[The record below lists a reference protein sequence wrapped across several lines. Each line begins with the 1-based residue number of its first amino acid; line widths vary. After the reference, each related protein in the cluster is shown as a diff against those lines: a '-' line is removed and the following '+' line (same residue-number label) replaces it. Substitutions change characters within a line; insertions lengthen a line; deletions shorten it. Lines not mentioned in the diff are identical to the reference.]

1 MQNKTIITL
10 LLTIMMSCLV
20 TSFGNS
26 QSKNSSPLLHLK
38 PAKEIFIESDK
49 IWLSDLFYSDLEF
62 KDKIVGDAPE
72 LGKKFKLFRK
82 DLRRIVKASTLNW
95 SDSLRKSVVVSR
107 SAKQVPMNIIR
118 NAVVKALEQNH
129 VNDEIEVEFN
139 DRNLKIL
146 VPKNA
151 DEAIRVLQSQLD
163 QRTGRFEV
171 VVNIN
176 STANEDQ
183 NIILKGKAFAI
194 IPMPVPNK
202 HIGAGQLINKKD
214 ITWRKVRIKQQ
225 SFGVVGS
232 MEQLLDHVAKRPLTA
247 GRLIRMSDIRPQQL
261 IKKGEFVTLHFKNKT
276 MSLSTRGVSVEP
288 GSRNQVIRVKN
299 PRSKRIIEARV
310 LGPNTAV
317 VLPTTTILR

>member
-1 MQNKTIITL
+1 MQNKITITL

-26 QSKNSSPLLHLK
+26 QSKKSSPLLHLK
-38 PAKEIFIESDK
+38 PAKEISIESDK
-49 IWLSDLFYSDLEF
+49 IWLSDLFYSDREF
-62 KDKIVGDAPE
+62 KDKIVGNAPE
-72 LGKKFKLFRK
+72 LGKKLKLFRK
-82 DLRRIVKASTLNW
+82 DLRRIVKASPLNW
-95 SDSLRKSVVVSR
+95 SGSLRKSVVVSR

-118 NAVVKALEQNH
+118 NAVEKALEQNH

-151 DEAIRVLQSQLD
+151 EEAIRVLQSQLD

>member
-1 MQNKTIITL
+1 
-10 LLTIMMSCLV
+10 
-20 TSFGNS
+20 
-26 QSKNSSPLLHLK
+26 
-38 PAKEIFIESDK
+38 DR
-49 IWLSDLFYSDLEF
+49 EF
-62 KDKIVGDAPE
+62 KDKIVGDAPA
-72 LGKKFKLFRK
+72 LGKKLKLFRK
-82 DLRRIVKASTLNW
+82 DLRRIVKASTVDW
-95 SDSLRKSVVVSR
+95 SGSLRKSVVVSR
-107 SAKQVPMNIIR
+107 SAKHIPMNIVR
-118 NAVVKALEQNH
+118 NAVIKALEQNH

-151 DEAIRVLQSQLD
+151 EQEIKVSQSHLD

-171 VVNIN
+171 VVNTN

-183 NIILKGKAFAI
+183 NIILKGKAFAV

-202 HIGAGQLINKKD
+202 HIGAGHLINKKD

-225 SFGVVGS
+225 SFGIVGS
-232 MEQLLDHVAKRPLTA
+232 LEQLLDHVAKRPLTA

-288 GSRNQVIRVKN
+288 GSRNQVIRIKN

>member
-1 MQNKTIITL
+1 MQNKTTITL

-62 KDKIVGDAPE
+62 KDKIVGDAPA
-72 LGKKFKLFRK
+72 LGKKLKLFRK

>member
-1 MQNKTIITL
+1 MQKKTIITAL
-10 LLTIMMSCLV
+10 LVITMSCLV

-26 QSKNSSPLLHLK
+26 QSKKSRPLLHLK
-38 PAKEIFIESDK
+38 PAKEVYIESDK
-49 IWLSDLFYSDLEF
+49 IWLSDLFYSDSEF
-62 KDKIVGDAPE
+62 KDKIVGDAPA
-72 LGKKFKLFRK
+72 LGKKLKLFRK
-82 DLRRIVKASTLNW
+82 DLRRIVKASTLDW
-95 SDSLRKSVVVSR
+95 PGSLRKSLVVSR
-107 SAKQVPMNIIR
+107 SAKQIPMNIIR
-118 NAVVKALEQNH
+118 SAVIKALEQNH

-151 DEAIRVLQSQLD
+151 EQEIKVLQSHLD

-171 VVNIN
+171 VVNTY
-176 STANEDQ
+176 SAANADQ
-183 NIILKGKAFAI
+183 NIILKGKAFAV
-194 IPMPVPNK
+194 IPMPVPKK

-214 ITWRKVRIKQQ
+214 IAWRKVRIKQQ
-225 SFGVVGS
+225 SFGIVGS
-232 MEQLLDHVAKRPLTA
+232 MDQLLDHVSKRPLAA
-247 GRLIRMSDIRPQQL
+247 GRLIRMSDIHPQQL

-276 MSLSTRGVSVEP
+276 MSLSTRGISVEP
-288 GSRNQVIRVKN
+288 GSRNQVIRIKN

>member
-1 MQNKTIITL
+1 MPNKITITL

-26 QSKNSSPLLHLK
+26 QSKKSNPLLHLK

-49 IWLSDLFYSDLEF
+49 IWLSDLFYSDREF

-72 LGKKFKLFRK
+72 LGKKLKLFRK
-82 DLRRIVKASTLNW
+82 DLRRIVKASPLNW
-95 SDSLRKSVVVSR
+95 SGSLRKSVVVSR

-118 NAVVKALEQNH
+118 NAVEKALEQNH

-151 DEAIRVLQSQLD
+151 EEAIRVLQSQLD

>member
-1 MQNKTIITL
+1 MQNKTTITL

-38 PAKEIFIESDK
+38 PAKEIFIESDN

-151 DEAIRVLQSQLD
+151 EQEIKVSQSHLD

-171 VVNIN
+171 VVNTN

-183 NIILKGKAFAI
+183 NIILKGKAFAV

-202 HIGAGQLINKKD
+202 HIGAGHLINKKD

-225 SFGVVGS
+225 SFGIVGS
-232 MEQLLDHVAKRPLTA
+232 LEQLLDHVAKRPLTA

>member
-1 MQNKTIITL
+1 MQNKTIITF

-26 QSKNSSPLLHLK
+26 QSKKSNPLLHLK

-49 IWLSDLFYSDLEF
+49 IWLSDLFYSDREF
-62 KDKIVGDAPE
+62 KDKIVGDAPA
-72 LGKKFKLFRK
+72 LGKKLKLFRK

-129 VNDEIEVEFN
+129 VNDEIEVNFN

-151 DEAIRVLQSQLD
+151 EEAIRVLQSQLD
-163 QRTGRFEV
+163 ERTGRFEV

-183 NIILKGKAFAI
+183 NIILRGKAFAI

>member
-1 MQNKTIITL
+1 MQNKTTITL

-26 QSKNSSPLLHLK
+26 QSKKSGILLHLK
-38 PAKEIFIESDK
+38 PAKEISIESDK
-49 IWLSDLFYSDLEF
+49 IWLSDLFYSDREF

-72 LGKKFKLFRK
+72 LGKKLKLFRK
-82 DLRRIVKASTLNW
+82 DLRRIVKASPLNW
-95 SDSLRKSVVVSR
+95 SGSLRKSVVVSR

-118 NAVVKALEQNH
+118 NAVEKALEQNH

-151 DEAIRVLQSQLD
+151 EEAIRVLQSQLD

-317 VLPTTTILR
+317 VLPITTILR

>member
-1 MQNKTIITL
+1 MQNKTIITV

-20 TSFGNS
+20 TSLGNA
-26 QSKNSSPLLHLK
+26 QSKKNGPLLHLK

-151 DEAIRVLQSQLD
+151 EEAIRVLQSQLD
-163 QRTGRFEV
+163 ERTGRFEV

-183 NIILKGKAFAI
+183 NIILRGKAFAI

-276 MSLSTRGVSVEP
+276 MSLSTRGISVEP
-288 GSRNQVIRVKN
+288 GSRNQVIRIKN

-310 LGPNTAV
+310 LGPNIAV

>member
-1 MQNKTIITL
+1 MQNKTTITL

-49 IWLSDLFYSDLEF
+49 IWLSDLFYSDREF
-62 KDKIVGDAPE
+62 KDKIVGDAPA
-72 LGKKFKLFRK
+72 LGKKLKLFRK

-129 VNDEIEVEFN
+129 VNDEIEVNFN

-151 DEAIRVLQSQLD
+151 EEAIRVLQSQLD
-163 QRTGRFEV
+163 ERTGRFEV

>member
-1 MQNKTIITL
+1 MQNKTIITF

-26 QSKNSSPLLHLK
+26 QSKKSNPLLHLK

-49 IWLSDLFYSDLEF
+49 IWLSDLFYSDREF
-62 KDKIVGDAPE
+62 KDKIVGDAPA

-82 DLRRIVKASTLNW
+82 DLRRIVKASTVDW
-95 SDSLRKSVVVSR
+95 SGSLRKSVVVSR
-107 SAKQVPMNIIR
+107 SAKHIPMNIVR
-118 NAVVKALEQNH
+118 NAVIKALEQNH

-151 DEAIRVLQSQLD
+151 EQEIKVSQSHLD

-171 VVNIN
+171 VVNTN

-183 NIILKGKAFAI
+183 NIILKGKAFAV

-202 HIGAGQLINKKD
+202 HIGAGHLINKKD

-225 SFGVVGS
+225 SFGIVGS
-232 MEQLLDHVAKRPLTA
+232 LEQLLDHVAKRPLTA

-288 GSRNQVIRVKN
+288 GSRNQVIRIKN

>member
-1 MQNKTIITL
+1 MQNKTTITL

-151 DEAIRVLQSQLD
+151 EEAIRVLQSQLD

-183 NIILKGKAFAI
+183 NIILKGKAFAV

>member
-1 MQNKTIITL
+1 MQNKTTITL

>member
-1 MQNKTIITL
+1 MQNKITITL

-26 QSKNSSPLLHLK
+26 QSKKSSPLLHLK
-38 PAKEIFIESDK
+38 PAKEISIESDK
-49 IWLSDLFYSDLEF
+49 IWLSDLFYSDREF

-72 LGKKFKLFRK
+72 LGKKLKLFRK
-82 DLRRIVKASTLNW
+82 DLRRIVKASPLNW
-95 SDSLRKSVVVSR
+95 SGSLRKSVVVSR

-118 NAVVKALEQNH
+118 NAVEKALEQNH

-151 DEAIRVLQSQLD
+151 EEAIRVLQSQLD

-202 HIGAGQLINKKD
+202 HISAGQLINKKD

-310 LGPNTAV
+310 LGPNIAV

>member
-1 MQNKTIITL
+1 MQNKITITL

-26 QSKNSSPLLHLK
+26 QSKKSSTLLHLK

-49 IWLSDLFYSDLEF
+49 IWLSDLFYSDREF
-62 KDKIVGDAPE
+62 KDEIVRDAPE
-72 LGKKFKLFRK
+72 LGKKLKLFRK
-82 DLRRIVKASTLNW
+82 DLRQIIKVSPLNW
-95 SDSLRKSVVVSR
+95 SGSLRKSVVVSR

-118 NAVVKALEQNH
+118 NAVEKALEQNH

-151 DEAIRVLQSQLD
+151 EQAIRVLQSQLD

>member
-1 MQNKTIITL
+1 MQNKTTITL

-26 QSKNSSPLLHLK
+26 QSKKSSPFLHLK

-49 IWLSDLFYSDLEF
+49 IWLSDLFYSDREF
-62 KDKIVGDAPE
+62 KDKIVGNAPE
-72 LGKKFKLFRK
+72 LGKKLKLFRK
-82 DLRRIVKASTLNW
+82 DLRRIVKASPLNW
-95 SDSLRKSVVVSR
+95 SGSLRKSVVVSR

-151 DEAIRVLQSQLD
+151 EEAIRVVQSQLD
-163 QRTGRFEV
+163 ERTGRFEV

-183 NIILKGKAFAI
+183 NIVLKGKAFAI

-299 PRSKRIIEARV
+299 PRSNRIIEARV

>member
-1 MQNKTIITL
+1 MQNKITITL

-26 QSKNSSPLLHLK
+26 QSKKSSPLLHLK
-38 PAKEIFIESDK
+38 PAKEISIESDK
-49 IWLSDLFYSDLEF
+49 IWLSDLFYSDREF

-72 LGKKFKLFRK
+72 LGKKLKLFRK
-82 DLRRIVKASTLNW
+82 DLHRIVKASPLNW
-95 SDSLRKSVVVSR
+95 SGSLRKSVVVSR

-118 NAVVKALEQNH
+118 NAVEKALEQNH

-151 DEAIRVLQSQLD
+151 EEAIRVLQSQLD

-261 IKKGEFVTLHFKNKT
+261 IKKGEFVTIHFKNKT

>member
-1 MQNKTIITL
+1 MQNKTTITL

-26 QSKNSSPLLHLK
+26 QSKKNGILLHLK
-38 PAKEIFIESDK
+38 PAKEISIESDK
-49 IWLSDLFYSDLEF
+49 IWLSDLFYSDREF

-72 LGKKFKLFRK
+72 LGKKLKLFRK
-82 DLRRIVKASTLNW
+82 DLHRIVKASPLNW
-95 SDSLRKSVVVSR
+95 SGSLRKSVVVSR

-118 NAVVKALEQNH
+118 NTVEKALEQNH

-151 DEAIRVLQSQLD
+151 EEAIRVLQSQLD

>member
-1 MQNKTIITL
+1 MQNKTTITL

-26 QSKNSSPLLHLK
+26 QSKKSSQLLHLK

-49 IWLSDLFYSDLEF
+49 IWLSDLFYSDQEF

-72 LGKKFKLFRK
+72 LGKKLKLFRK
-82 DLRRIVKASTLNW
+82 DLRRIVKASLLNW
-95 SDSLRKSVVVSR
+95 SGSLRKSVVVSR

-118 NAVVKALEQNH
+118 NVVVKALEQNH

-151 DEAIRVLQSQLD
+151 EEAIRVLQSQLD

-183 NIILKGKAFAI
+183 NIVLKGKAFAI

-232 MEQLLDHVAKRPLTA
+232 TEQLLDHVAKRPLTA

-299 PRSKRIIEARV
+299 ARSKRIIEARV

>member
-1 MQNKTIITL
+1 MQNNTTITL

-26 QSKNSSPLLHLK
+26 QSKKSNPLLHLK

-62 KDKIVGDAPE
+62 KDKIVGDAPA
-72 LGKKFKLFRK
+72 LGKKLKLFRK

-129 VNDEIEVEFN
+129 VNDEIEVNFN

-151 DEAIRVLQSQLD
+151 EEAIRVLQSQLD
-163 QRTGRFEV
+163 ERTGRFEV
-171 VVNIN
+171 VVNTHP
-176 STANEDQ
+176 TANEDQ
-183 NIILKGKAFAI
+183 NIILKGKAFAV

>member
-1 MQNKTIITL
+1 MQNKTTITL

-26 QSKNSSPLLHLK
+26 QSKKGSPLLHLK

-49 IWLSDLFYSDLEF
+49 IWLSDLFYSDREF

-72 LGKKFKLFRK
+72 LGKKLKLFRK
-82 DLRRIVKASTLNW
+82 DLRRIVKASPLNW
-95 SDSLRKSVVVSR
+95 SGSLRKSVVVSR

-151 DEAIRVLQSQLD
+151 VEAIRVLQSQLD

-288 GSRNQVIRVKN
+288 GSRNQVIRIKN

>member
-1 MQNKTIITL
+1 MQNKTIITF

-26 QSKNSSPLLHLK
+26 QSKKSNPLLHLK

-49 IWLSDLFYSDLEF
+49 IWLSDLFYSDREF

-129 VNDEIEVEFN
+129 VNDEIEVNFN

-151 DEAIRVLQSQLD
+151 EEAIRVLQSQLD
-163 QRTGRFEV
+163 ERTGRFEV

-183 NIILKGKAFAI
+183 NIILRGKAFAI

-225 SFGVVGS
+225 SFGIVGS
-232 MEQLLDHVAKRPLTA
+232 LEQLLDHVAKRPLTA

>member
-1 MQNKTIITL
+1 MQNKTTITL

-151 DEAIRVLQSQLD
+151 EEAIRVLQSQLD

>member
-1 MQNKTIITL
+1 MQNKTTITL

-26 QSKNSSPLLHLK
+26 QSKKSSPLLHLK
-38 PAKEIFIESDK
+38 PAKEISIESDK
-49 IWLSDLFYSDLEF
+49 IWLSDLFYSDREF

-72 LGKKFKLFRK
+72 LGKKLKLFRK
-82 DLRRIVKASTLNW
+82 DLHRIVKASPLNW
-95 SDSLRKSVVVSR
+95 SGSLRKSVVVSR

-118 NAVVKALEQNH
+118 NAVEKALEQNH

-151 DEAIRVLQSQLD
+151 EEAIRVLQSQLD

>member
-1 MQNKTIITL
+1 MQNKTIITF

-26 QSKNSSPLLHLK
+26 QSKKSNPLLHLK

-49 IWLSDLFYSDLEF
+49 IWLSDLFYSDREL

-72 LGKKFKLFRK
+72 LGKKLKLFRK
-82 DLRRIVKASTLNW
+82 DLRRIVKALPLNW
-95 SDSLRKSVVVSR
+95 SGSLRKSVVVIR

-151 DEAIRVLQSQLD
+151 MEAIRVLQSQLD

-202 HIGAGQLINKKD
+202 HIGAGHLINKKD

-288 GSRNQVIRVKN
+288 GSRNQVIRIKN

>member
-1 MQNKTIITL
+1 MQNKTTITL

-95 SDSLRKSVVVSR
+95 SGSLRKSVVVSR

-129 VNDEIEVEFN
+129 VNDEIEVNFN

-151 DEAIRVLQSQLD
+151 EEAIRVLQSQLD
-163 QRTGRFEV
+163 ERTGRFEV

>member
-20 TSFGNS
+20 TSLGNA
-26 QSKNSSPLLHLK
+26 QSKNNGPLLHLK

-129 VNDEIEVEFN
+129 VNDEIEVNFN

-151 DEAIRVLQSQLD
+151 EEAIRVLQSQLD
-163 QRTGRFEV
+163 ERTGRFEV

>member
-1 MQNKTIITL
+1 MQNKTTITL

-26 QSKNSSPLLHLK
+26 QSKKGSPLLHLK

-49 IWLSDLFYSDLEF
+49 IWLSDLFYSDHEF

-72 LGKKFKLFRK
+72 LGKKLKLFRK
-82 DLRRIVKASTLNW
+82 DLRRIVKASPLNW
-95 SDSLRKSVVVSR
+95 SGSLRKSVVVSR

-151 DEAIRVLQSQLD
+151 VEAIRVLQSQLD

-225 SFGVVGS
+225 SFGIVGS
-232 MEQLLDHVAKRPLTA
+232 LEQLLDHVAKRPLTA

-288 GSRNQVIRVKN
+288 GSRNQVIRIKN

>member
-1 MQNKTIITL
+1 MQNKTTITL

-26 QSKNSSPLLHLK
+26 QSKKSSPLLHLK
-38 PAKEIFIESDK
+38 PTKEISIESDK
-49 IWLSDLFYSDLEF
+49 IWLSDLFYSDREF
-62 KDKIVGDAPE
+62 KDKIIGDAPE
-72 LGKKFKLFRK
+72 LGKKLKLFRK
-82 DLRRIVKASTLNW
+82 DLRRIVKASPLNW
-95 SDSLRKSVVVSR
+95 SGSLRKSVVVSR

-118 NAVVKALEQNH
+118 NAVEKALEQNH

-151 DEAIRVLQSQLD
+151 EQAIRVLQSQLD

-183 NIILKGKAFAI
+183 NIILKGKAFAV

>member
-1 MQNKTIITL
+1 MQNKTTITL

-26 QSKNSSPLLHLK
+26 QSKKSSPLLHLK
-38 PAKEIFIESDK
+38 PAKEILIESDNV
-49 IWLSDLFYSDLEF
+49 WLSDLFYSDREF
-62 KDKIVGDAPE
+62 KDKIIGDAPE
-72 LGKKFKLFRK
+72 LGKKLKLFRK
-82 DLRRIVKASTLNW
+82 DLRRIVKASPLNW
-95 SDSLRKSVVVSR
+95 SGSLRKSVVVSR

-118 NAVVKALEQNH
+118 NTVVKALEQNH

-151 DEAIRVLQSQLD
+151 EEAIRILQSHLD

-247 GRLIRMSDIRPQQL
+247 GRLIRMSDVRPQQL

>member
-1 MQNKTIITL
+1 MQNKTTITL
-10 LLTIMMSCLV
+10 LLTIMMSCLF

-26 QSKNSSPLLHLK
+26 QSKKSSPLLHLK

-49 IWLSDLFYSDLEF
+49 IWLSDLFYSDREF

-72 LGKKFKLFRK
+72 LGKKLKLFRK
-82 DLRRIVKASTLNW
+82 DLRQIIKVSPLNW
-95 SDSLRKSVVVSR
+95 SGSLRKSVVVSR

-151 DEAIRVLQSQLD
+151 EEAIRVLQSQLD

-183 NIILKGKAFAI
+183 NIVLKGKAFAI

-214 ITWRKVRIKQQ
+214 ITYRKVRIKQQ

-261 IKKGEFVTLHFKNKT
+261 IKKGEFVTLHFRNKT
-276 MSLSTRGVSVEP
+276 LSLSTRGVSVEP

-299 PRSKRIIEARV
+299 ARSKRIIEARV

>member
-1 MQNKTIITL
+1 MQNKTIIAV

-20 TSFGNS
+20 TSLGNA
-26 QSKNSSPLLHLK
+26 QSKKNGPLLHLK

-49 IWLSDLFYSDLEF
+49 IWLSDLFYSDHEF

-72 LGKKFKLFRK
+72 LGKKLKLFRK
-82 DLRRIVKASTLNW
+82 DLRRIVKALPLNW
-95 SDSLRKSVVVSR
+95 SGSLRKSVVVSR

-151 DEAIRVLQSQLD
+151 VEAIRVLQSQLD

-171 VVNIN
+171 VVNID
-176 STANEDQ
+176 SSANEDQ

-232 MEQLLDHVAKRPLTA
+232 MEQLLDHIAKRPLTA

-288 GSRNQVIRVKN
+288 GSRNQVIRIKN

>member
-26 QSKNSSPLLHLK
+26 QSKKSSPLLHLK
-38 PAKEIFIESDK
+38 PTKEISIESDK
-49 IWLSDLFYSDLEF
+49 IWLSDLFYSDREF
-62 KDKIVGDAPE
+62 KDKIIGDAPA
-72 LGKKFKLFRK
+72 LGKKLKLFRK
-82 DLRRIVKASTLNW
+82 DLRRIVKASPLNW
-95 SDSLRKSVVVSR
+95 SGSLRKSVVVSR

-118 NAVVKALEQNH
+118 NAVEKALEQNH

-151 DEAIRVLQSQLD
+151 EQAIRVLQSQLD

-183 NIILKGKAFAI
+183 NIILKGKAFAV

-202 HIGAGQLINKKD
+202 HIGAGQLINKND

-225 SFGVVGS
+225 SFGIVGS

-261 IKKGEFVTLHFKNKT
+261 IKKGEFVTLHFKNKA

>member
-1 MQNKTIITL
+1 MQNKTTITL

-20 TSFGNS
+20 TSVGNS
-26 QSKNSSPLLHLK
+26 QSKKSSPLLHLK
-38 PAKEIFIESDK
+38 PAKEISIESDK
-49 IWLSDLFYSDLEF
+49 IWLSDLFYSDREF

-72 LGKKFKLFRK
+72 LGKKLKLFRK
-82 DLRRIVKASTLNW
+82 DLRRIVKASPLNW
-95 SDSLRKSVVVSR
+95 SGSLRKSVVVSR

-118 NAVVKALEQNH
+118 NAVEKALEQNH

-151 DEAIRVLQSQLD
+151 EEAIRVLQSQLD

-261 IKKGEFVTLHFKNKT
+261 IKKGEFVTIHFKNKT

-310 LGPNTAV
+310 LGPNIAV

>member
-1 MQNKTIITL
+1 MQNKPTITL

-20 TSFGNS
+20 TSLGNS
-26 QSKNSSPLLHLK
+26 QSKKSSILLHLK
-38 PAKEIFIESDK
+38 PAKEISIESDK
-49 IWLSDLFYSDLEF
+49 IWLSDLFYSDREF

-72 LGKKFKLFRK
+72 LGKKLKLFRK
-82 DLRRIVKASTLNW
+82 DLHRIVKASPLNW
-95 SDSLRKSVVVSR
+95 SGSLRKSVVVSR

-118 NAVVKALEQNH
+118 NTVEKALEQNH

-151 DEAIRVLQSQLD
+151 EEAIRVLQSQLD